1 MYFLQLGSLSL
12 AGTTSQDVCILF
24 LTLQVSKELL
34 INIIDEYKQLTLKAK
49 IDTVLHH
56 PSILKDFLAGKSS
69 QELRD
74 KIRELRRIK
83 VENHYQKEVFEFIK
97 QSKKSSSYQ
106 KNSTDEMKLNKLCC
120 VEDWQIDELRRV
132 IYELQKGEQQGP
144 RNDIH
149 MRERGLIHR
158 KDWEWAMSV
167 IAMRRY
173 GKLNENSTALGVGV
187 GKEILLFYLANH
199 LGHVF
204 ATDLYA
210 GEWSKIWA
218 PSDMIKNATKYAP
231 FEYKE
236 SALTVMRMD
245 STKLEFSSE
254 TFDIAFSISSIE
266 HFGGNNHSGAL
277 QSLKEI
283 ERVLKRGGIAAV
295 TTEYIL
301 NDKEAPDLQNQFF
314 NRKTI
319 YSDLIDK
326 LDELHLVEPLDLD
339 ITPNTLDTVMEVGDG
354 VKWDTNIFTNEYK
367 KTHPLIVLR
376 TRNILLTSVMLVFQK
391 R

>member
-1 MYFLQLGSLSL
+1 
-12 AGTTSQDVCILF
+12 
-24 LTLQVSKELL
+24 
-34 INIIDEYKQLTLKAK
+34 LTLKAK
-49 IDTVLHH
+49 LDTVLHH
-56 PSILKDFLAGKSS
+56 PSILKDFLAGRSS
-69 QELRD
+69 QEIRD

-83 VENHYQKEVFEFIK
+83 VEKHYQKEVFEFIK

-106 KNSTDEMKLNKLCC
+106 KNSTEELKLNKLCC
-120 VEDWQIDELRRV
+120 IEDWQIDELRRI
-132 IYELQKGEQQGP
+132 IYELQKGEQLGH

-167 IAMRRY
+167 IAMRRF
-173 GKLNENSTALGVGV
+173 GKLNENSSALGVGA

-218 PSDMIKNATKYAP
+218 PPDMIKNATKYAP

-245 STKLEFSSE
+245 STNLEFLSE

-283 ERVLKRGGIAAV
+283 ERVLKRGGIATV

-326 LDELHLVEPLDLD
+326 LDELQLVEPLDLG
-339 ITPNTLDTVMEVGDG
+339 ITPNTLDTVMDVGDG
-354 VKWDTNIFTNEYK
+354 VKWDTDVFSYEYK
-367 KTHPLIVLR
+367 KTNPLIVLR
-376 TRNILLTSVMLVFQK
+376 TGNILLTSVMLVFQK

>member
-1 MYFLQLGSLSL
+1 VSL
-12 AGTTSQDVCILF
+12 AGTTSQNVSILF

-34 INIIDEYKQLTLKAK
+34 INILDEYRQLTLKAK
-49 IDTVLHH
+49 LDTVLHH
-56 PSILKDFLAGKSS
+56 PSILKDFLAGRSS
-69 QELRD
+69 QEIRD

-83 VENHYQKEVFEFIK
+83 VEKHYQKEVFEFIK

-106 KNSTDEMKLNKLCC
+106 KNSTEELKLNKLCC
-120 VEDWQIDELRRV
+120 IEDWQIDELRRI
-132 IYELQKGEQQGP
+132 IYDLQKGEQLGH

-167 IAMRRY
+167 IAMRRF
-173 GKLNENSTALGVGV
+173 GKLNENSSALGVGA

-218 PSDMIKNATKYAP
+218 PPDMIKNATKYAP

-245 STKLEFSSE
+245 STNLEFLSE

-283 ERVLKRGGIAAV
+283 ERVLKRGGIATV

-326 LDELHLVEPLDLD
+326 LDELQLVEPLDLG
-339 ITPNTLDTVMEVGDG
+339 ITPNTLDTVMDVGDG
-354 VKWDTNIFTNEYK
+354 VKWDTDVFSYEYK
-367 KTHPLIVLR
+367 KTNPLIVLR